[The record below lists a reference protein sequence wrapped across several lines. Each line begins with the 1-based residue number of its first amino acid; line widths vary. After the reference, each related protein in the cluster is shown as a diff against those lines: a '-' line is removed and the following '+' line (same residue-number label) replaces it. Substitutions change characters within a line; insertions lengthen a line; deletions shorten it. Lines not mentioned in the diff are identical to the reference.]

1 MRVKAIKPDTMECVL
16 RLLSPAN
23 SAVCRLCLHYGLRV
37 GDVLGLHS
45 SDVRSTQT
53 TIRESKTGKR
63 RRILWNE
70 RTRALA
76 LRYANEIWCFPGRND
91 PTKHRTRQAVWR
103 DIQRAKKALRLRG
116 AVGTHSMRK
125 SFAVRKYAAC
135 GDMRAVKRLLNH
147 TDEAVTALY
156 ALAAEVDSDSKE

>member
-1 MRVKAIKPDTMECVL
+1 MRVKAIKPDTLELVL

-37 GDVLGLHS
+37 GDVLALKS
-45 SDVRSTQT
+45 SSVHGTQT

-76 LRYANEIWCFPGRND
+76 LRFANEIWCFPGRND

-156 ALAAEVDSDSKE
+156 ALAAEVDSHSKE